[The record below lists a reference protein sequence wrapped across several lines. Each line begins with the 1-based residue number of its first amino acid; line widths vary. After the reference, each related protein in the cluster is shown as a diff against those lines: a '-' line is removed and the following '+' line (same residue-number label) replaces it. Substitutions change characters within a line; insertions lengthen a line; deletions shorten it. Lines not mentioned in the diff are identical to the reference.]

1 MDIQLRKWN
10 EHDID
15 SLVSNAN
22 SQNLT
27 TYLRNSFPFPYTRD
41 CAKSF
46 IDFCTQT
53 SSSHNYAITI
63 NDIAIG
69 NISLDFC
76 TDIKSHSA
84 ELGYWIGEDYWN
96 KGYVTLALQKL
107 IQLYASDKTL
117 KRIFAEVVTLNVG
130 SIRVLEKMD
139 SLMKELSKKVFTRI
153 IFYMIVIYTLSY

>member
-46 IDFCTQT
+46 IDFCT
-53 SSSHNYAITI
+53 
-63 NDIAIG
+63 
-69 NISLDFC
+69 L
-76 TDIKSHSA
+76 
-84 ELGYWIGEDYWN
+84 
-96 KGYVTLALQKL
+96 
-107 IQLYASDKTL
+107 
-117 KRIFAEVVTLNVG
+117 
-130 SIRVLEKMD
+130 
-139 SLMKELSKKVFTRI
+139 
-153 IFYMIVIYTLSY
+153 